1 MKRALLFLSLLL
13 AACDDALD
21 QRLAIID
28 TPRVLAVVANPAE
41 AKPGAQVSYEAV
53 IASPEGPLATPPAWA
68 FCTAPKAPTEDN
80 VASVECVAGEQLI
93 DLGTAPTA
101 TGLLPA
107 EGCLRFGPDTPPGG
121 FRPRAPD
128 ETGGYYQPVRVVVD
142 DLLAIGLSR
151 ITCKLPTAPAE
162 VARDYDLR
170 YAANVNPTLD
180 PVDLATVPADTDITL
195 TASWP
200 ASAVETY
207 LYFDPVS
214 QALVERREAMRVSWF
229 ATGGAL
235 AVDAS
240 LVGEQD
246 EALSA
251 STTWHTPAAG
261 TAWVWLVL
269 RDSRGGVATQA
280 LAITVQ

>member
-1 MKRALLFLSLLL
+1 MRRALLLVLL
-13 AACDDALD
+13 AACDDELD

-28 TPRVLAVVANPAE
+28 APRVLAVVANPAE

-53 IASPEGPLATPPAWA
+53 IASPDGPLATPPGWA
-68 FCTAPKAPTEDN
+68 FCTSPKAPTEDN
-80 VASVECVAGEQLI
+80 VASVDCIAGEDLI

-101 TGLLPA
+101 TGTLPA
-107 EGCLRFGPDTPPGG
+107 DGCLRFGPDTPPGG

-170 YAANVNPTLD
+170 YVANANPTLD
-180 PVDLATVPADTDITL
+180 PVDLATVPADTDVTL

-214 QALVERREAMRVSWF
+214 QALIERREAMRVSWF
-229 ATGGAL
+229 TTGGAL

-246 EALSA
+246 EALAA

-261 TAWVWLVL
+261 PAWLWLVL

-280 LAITVQ
+280 LAITVE